1 MQTAL
6 RFVPDSRSV
15 LRAAM
20 VVTGAVSLVFLNA
33 SARQRGYLATAGHP
47 FLDFVVQVAP
57 WGLLGVALLLGTAER
72 IEDAVFRR
80 RMVLA
85 MMGAVGFALV
95 GVMFWRFVPAGSRLI
110 GVARSALVF
119 WVIWFPTYWFV
130 SFRGFGRGVDAS
142 LARWLGPAPYPD
154 HETATRKREREIRE
168 AASAEERHR
177 LAQDL
182 HDSIKQEIFAI
193 HTSAATIQERLTA
206 DPNGAREAI
215 DQVRR
220 SSRDA
225 MTEIEAMLDRL
236 SPTPVENTSLVS
248 ALKKQCEALALRTG
262 ADVTCD
268 IRDLPSSKLLPP
280 GAHEA
285 LFRIAQEALS
295 NVGKHAR
302 ATAVHVSLKP
312 AERDLLLV
320 VEDNG
325 QGFDKA
331 KPSPEARLGM
341 GLKNMQERSRAVG
354 GRFEFSAAPGRGV
367 TISVGIPILL
377 PSVFFDGVPRWVI
390 VAGGAAVI
398 VPMAIAAGLM
408 MFSSA
413 SEMNWTNGAGLAV
426 YAVFVF
432 FMIRRGIRE
441 GNVLK

>member
-6 RFVPDSRSV
+6 RFVPDSRFV
-15 LRAAM
+15 LRTAMAAA
-20 VVTGAVSLVFLNA
+20 GCVSLFFLNE
-33 SARQRGYLATAGHP
+33 SARNYGYLATAGHP
-47 FLDFVVQVAP
+47 WLDLVIQLAP

-85 MMGAVGFALV
+85 LVGAIAFALV
-95 GVMFWRFVPAGSRLI
+95 GVLFWRFVPPASPLVRL
-110 GVARSALVF
+110 VRSGLFF
-119 WVIWFPTYWFV
+119 WVIWYPTYWFV
-130 SFRGFGRGVDAS
+130 AFRGFGRDVDARIV
-142 LARWLGPAPYPD
+142 RWLGPAPYPD
-154 HETATRKREREIRE
+154 HETATRQREREIRE

-193 HTSAATIQERLTA
+193 HTSAATIQERLTT
-206 DPNGAREAI
+206 DPNGARDAI

-236 SPTPVENTSLVS
+236 SPTPVENTGLVR
-248 ALKKQCEALALRTG
+248 ALRKQCEALALRTG
-262 ADVTCD
+262 AAVACD

-295 NVGKHAR
+295 NIGKHAR
-302 ATAVHVSLKP
+302 ATSVHVSLKP

-320 VEDNG
+320 IEDNG
-325 QGFDKA
+325 QGFDKT

-341 GLKNMQERSRAVG
+341 GLKNMQERSRSVG
-354 GRFEFSAAPGRGV
+354 GRFEFVTAPGRGV

-377 PSVFFDGVPRWVI
+377 PSVFFDGVPRWII

-398 VPMAIAAGLM
+398 VPMAIAGGLM

-413 SEMNWTNGAGLAV
+413 SEMSWTSAAGLAV
-426 YAVFVF
+426 YAGFVF
-432 FMIRRGIRE
+432 FMIRRQIRE
-441 GNVLK
+441 GKTLK